1 MRGTPAATV
10 APTHSRCD
18 CGWQTTIEPPKGLRT
33 NLLRLYNSDPV
44 ADKAFFG
51 GCTHRAWRKL
61 LYGLCFFHAVAQERL
76 KFGPLGFNVPY
87 QFSDADFIISV
98 RQLKMFLD
106 EADVG
111 TEVRACASRGFGL
124 RLRLRLRSGLMLP

>member
-1 MRGTPAATV
+1 M
-10 APTHSRCD
+10 
-18 CGWQTTIEPPKGLRT
+18 QTTIEPPKGLRT

-44 ADKAFFG
+44 VDKAFFG
-51 GCTHRAWRKL
+51 GCTHKAWRKL

-106 EADVG
+106 EADDG
-111 TEVRACASRGFGL
+111 AEVRAFPCL
-124 RLRLRLRSGLMLP
+124 RVRPHE